1 MRCWV
6 LSDFHTALAVARGT
20 GLLAKDALPE
30 EAHSGHTATGYV
42 LRDAHGGVL
51 CEVPLQTLRSWI
63 PSHSDHPLSIEAI
76 IGAPT
81 GDRWEYCFLLVDFGA
96 GERGSVL
103 ERVLINNQAIST
115 STAGGPLPFDQFHEL
130 LNLLGDRGWELVST
144 VLRNI
149 DGQGVGRSYSLIFK
163 RRAVGND
170 DSSAD
175 HSS

>member
-1 MRCWV
+1 M
-6 LSDFHTALAVARGT
+6 LSAFQTALAVARGT
-20 GLLAKDALPE
+20 GLLAK
-30 EAHSGHTATGYV
+30 EAMAAEPQSGHSSTGYV

-51 CEVPLQTLRSWI
+51 CEVPLETMRSWI
-63 PSHSDHPLSIEAI
+63 PSHSDHPFSIESI

-81 GDRWEYCFLLVDFGA
+81 GDRWEYCFLLVEFGV
-96 GERGSVL
+96 GERGAAL

-144 VLRNI
+144 VLRNL

-170 DSSAD
+170 DSSAE
-175 HSS
+175 HSA

>member
-1 MRCWV
+1 V
-6 LSDFHTALAVARGT
+6 LFRSRGT
-20 GLLAKDALPE
+20 GLLAKYALAE
-30 EAHSGHTATGYV
+30 ELHSGHTSTGYV

-51 CEVPLQTLRSWI
+51 CEVPLETMRSWI
-63 PSHSDHPLSIEAI
+63 PSHSDHPFSIESI

-81 GDRWEYCFLLVDFGA
+81 GDRWEYCFLLVEFGVGDQGA
-96 GERGSVL
+96 AL

-144 VLRNI
+144 VLRNM

-170 DSSAD
+170 RSPGEHSA
-175 HSS
+175 